1 MASKEAK
8 KVDKEVR
15 DLQDELHPDQV
26 VQKVQRP
33 GGVAFDQQSPG
44 LFRDGT
50 VGLTQTG
57 VPDEQFPADYTA
69 HDKRDEYMDAKLKLQ
84 KEGQPGVT
92 AFGIAEQSED
102 DIKWL
107 LKKQAAAEEAN
118 FEQWFAQEYDRLDPA
133 SKEWARE
140 ALPRFYSKR
149 EQLLKRQ
156 TENLHRLASIKLH
169 GIRSKKDLMTM
180 YALDTGRLDVG
191 PLQNLLNPETTEA
204 RAAAQDNFKRGLM
217 NPRRFYFGDEGP
229 GDTQARRR
237 RNFEAGMKGF
247 REGPIGMGYSTGFPP
262 LGNTDAI
269 GGANPDTAQGIMRQL
284 GGSFAQ

>member
-8 KVDKEVR
+8 KVDKQVR
-15 DLQDELHPDQV
+15 DLQDKMHPDQV
-26 VQKVQRP
+26 VQTVKREDGQ
-33 GGVAFDQQSPG
+33 AFDDKSAG
-44 LFRDGT
+44 LFRNT
-50 VGLTQTG
+50 QVRPTQTG

-69 HDKRDEYMDAKLKLQ
+69 YDKRDEYMDAKLKLQ
-84 KEGQPGVT
+84 KGHPQGVT
-92 AFGIAEQSED
+92 DFGIAEQSED

-149 EQLLKRQ
+149 AKLLKTQ
-156 TENLHRLASIKLH
+156 TENLHRLAQIKLH
-169 GIRSKKDLMTM
+169 GVRSRQDLMTL

-191 PLQNLLNPETTEA
+191 PLQNLLNPETQRA
-204 RAAAQDNFKRGLM
+204 REDATQNFQRGLM

-229 GDTQARRR
+229 GDRVARRE

-247 REGPIGMGYSTGFPP
+247 KASNLGMGYSQGFPP
-262 LGNTDAI
+262 FGTALGE
-269 GGANPDTAQGIMRQL
+269 NPDTAL
-284 GGSFAQ
+284 GAKFSIQ